1 MSRHRICWSNQLP
14 NLSARL
20 DHISVL
26 LLGLWR
32 VIVENFS
39 ADYPISCFTS
49 HLSARTLRVSQHI
62 ANCYLIL
69 LSSSPMFNKVPNSAY
84 DMNSFALLACSK
96 LQRITPC
103 KDCNIV
109 ASYIVVV
116 LKRSTL
122 HRVKTATG

>member
-84 DMNSFALLACSK
+84 DMNSFALSACY
-96 LQRITPC
+96 P
-103 KDCNIV
+103 
-109 ASYIVVV
+109 
-116 LKRSTL
+116 
-122 HRVKTATG
+122 

>member
-1 MSRHRICWSNQLP
+1 MLQCKAYGRGKSKG
-14 NLSARL
+14 RL
-20 DHISVL
+20 
-26 LLGLWR
+26 
-32 VIVENFS
+32 
-39 ADYPISCFTS
+39 
-49 HLSARTLRVSQHI
+49 
-62 ANCYLIL
+62 
-69 LSSSPMFNKVPNSAY
+69 KVPNSAY